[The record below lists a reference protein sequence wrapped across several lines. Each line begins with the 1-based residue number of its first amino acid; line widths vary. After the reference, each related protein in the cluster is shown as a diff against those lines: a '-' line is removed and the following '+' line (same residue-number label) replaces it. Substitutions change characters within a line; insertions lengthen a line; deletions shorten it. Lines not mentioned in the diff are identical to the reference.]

1 MKTFT
6 VRNVLV
12 RAVSLLATVN
22 EVACTEPEPELPPVV
37 YVEPRDPCA
46 AHSPLR
52 RAFFGDLHVHTGLS
66 FDAYAF
72 DVRVTPE
79 EAYRFARGQEIALPP
94 LDGKGEGTRR
104 VRLGRAL
111 DFAAVTDH
119 SEFLGEVQTCIT
131 PSAKG
136 YGSAT
141 CQRYRQGGGSAIS
154 NLGFKLAL
162 DDKQRF
168 EDVCPPDGSG
178 CTELL
183 SATWQR
189 LQAAAQGAY
198 DKSSSCGF
206 TSFVAYE
213 YSGAP
218 GLSTLHRNVIFR
230 SDRVPLPV
238 THYEEPTPQGLWQAL
253 DGACR
258 QARTGCDVLAIPH
271 NSNESNGKMF
281 RIEYPEGASLEE
293 QKRLAQQRQSFEPV
307 FEIYQHKGDSEC
319 RNGLSG
325 VLGAPDEFCGFEKT
339 LRKNVADC
347 GEGTGTGG
355 TARTGCLSRRDFVRF
370 ALLDG
375 LREQQRIGVNPIQL
389 GLIASTDTHNGSP
402 GYVEESA
409 FMGHRGLDDDTP
421 EKLLGSGGL
430 TIGGMEFSPGGL
442 VGVWAEENSRP
453 ALFDGLKR
461 RETFGTSGPRIT
473 VRFFGG
479 FDLPPDLCSDPAL
492 VEKGY
497 QQGVPMGGTLTA
509 GSQSAPRFVVQALR
523 DPGDGRKPGTP
534 LQVVQIIKGTLV
546 AGSAQTKVFDVAGN
560 RKNGATVDLATCA
573 LVGDGADSL
582 CGTFTDPEFDK
593 SQPAFYYVRV
603 LENPSCRW
611 NTQLCNAL
619 PAASRPAPCSD
630 PEAPKTIQERAWA
643 SPIYYVPSP
652 L

>member
-12 RAVSLLATVN
+12 RAVSFLATVN

-497 QQGVPMGGTLTA
+497 QKGVPMGGTLTA
-509 GSQSAPRFVVQALR
+509 GSQSAPRFVVQAFR

>member
-339 LRKNVADC
+339 LRKNVVDC

-402 GYVEESA
+402 GYVEESI

-509 GSQSAPRFVVQALR
+509 GSQSAPRFVVQAFR

>member
-402 GYVEESA
+402 GYVEESI

-497 QQGVPMGGTLTA
+497 QKGVPMGGTLTA
-509 GSQSAPRFVVQALR
+509 GSQSAPRFVVQAFR

>member
-22 EVACTEPEPELPPVV
+22 EVACTVPEPELPPVV
-37 YVEPRDPCA
+37 YIEPRDPCA

-497 QQGVPMGGTLTA
+497 QKGVPMGGTLTA
-509 GSQSAPRFVVQALR
+509 GSQSAPRFVVQAFR

-630 PEAPKTIQERAWA
+630 PEAPKSIQERAWA